1 MLAPGL
7 RQRCCCY
14 RFAFGFLIFVVAYVC
29 WLLVKYYQSY
39 VILRQHYLMG
49 GEKQINEWHQ
59 QFLDSQEAEVTEHPS
74 SRTRSRHNIFAGF
87 NRVLNP
93 NVQASLISIR
103 RLSSVHYCHSDG
115 SSFQEAEKLESA
127 PWLPDCACCRPWDE
141 GHAGDRRHGPAQTV

>member
-1 MLAPGL
+1 M
-7 RQRCCCY
+7 
-14 RFAFGFLIFVVAYVC
+14 C

-59 QFLDSQEAEVTEHPS
+59 QFLDSQEAEGAGHPS

-93 NVQASLISIR
+93 NVQAS
-103 RLSSVHYCHSDG
+103 
-115 SSFQEAEKLESA
+115 SA
-127 PWLPDCACCRPWDE
+127 PICALPFVHSRS
-141 GHAGDRRHGPAQTV
+141 HVSFRRQ

>member
-1 MLAPGL
+1 M
-7 RQRCCCY
+7 
-14 RFAFGFLIFVVAYVC
+14 C

-59 QFLDSQEAEVTEHPS
+59 QFLDSQQAEDTEHPS

-93 NVQASLISIR
+93 NVQASSS
-103 RLSSVHYCHSDG
+103 LSLLSPPPFSPDCSHSTA
-115 SSFQEAEKLESA
+115 SSFRKQGEHFSTAFRLCR
-127 PWLPDCACCRPWDE
+127 LCAMR
-141 GHAGDRRHGPAQTV
+141 

>member
-1 MLAPGL
+1 M
-7 RQRCCCY
+7 
-14 RFAFGFLIFVVAYVC
+14 C

-59 QFLDSQEAEVTEHPS
+59 QFLDSQQAEDTEHPS

-93 NVQASLISIR
+93 NVQASSVTTCNLP
-103 RLSSVHYCHSDG
+103 LSLLAQLQSQSCQQV
-115 SSFQEAEKLESA
+115 QEARRRPRTLCMLSA
-127 PWLPDCACCRPWDE
+127 MR
-141 GHAGDRRHGPAQTV
+141 

>member
-1 MLAPGL
+1 M
-7 RQRCCCY
+7 
-14 RFAFGFLIFVVAYVC
+14 C

-59 QFLDSQEAEVTEHPS
+59 QFLDSQQAEDSEHPT

-93 NVQASLISIR
+93 NVQAS
-103 RLSSVHYCHSDG
+103 SSH
-115 SSFQEAEKLESA
+115 
-127 PWLPDCACCRPWDE
+127 
-141 GHAGDRRHGPAQTV
+141 